1 MSIMFFNTGI
11 AKTLRSG
18 CTTISLHKRK
28 AAKRIK
34 YNVGAGKIC
43 CPGSHTACAEIALR
57 L

>member
-11 AKTLRSG
+11 AKTLRSD

-28 AAKRIK
+28 TEKRIK
-34 YNVGAGKIC
+34 YIVGAGKTC